1 MKTLLNYIKKYF
13 SHLFFSKKYKLLE
26 EIKYPIFIK
35 SEDQSFN
42 LSGTLVSEI
51 KEYCRK
57 QGFNVSKVVF
67 ISIYKTDLKEK
78 YSHIKCSS
86 DSYFCI
92 VSKDEELMAYV
103 FFGSNC
109 ELE

>member
-67 ISIYKTDLKEK
+67 ISLYMTDLKEK

-86 DSYFCI
+86 DSFLY
-92 VSKDEELMAYV
+92 
-103 FFGSNC
+103 G
-109 ELE
+109 